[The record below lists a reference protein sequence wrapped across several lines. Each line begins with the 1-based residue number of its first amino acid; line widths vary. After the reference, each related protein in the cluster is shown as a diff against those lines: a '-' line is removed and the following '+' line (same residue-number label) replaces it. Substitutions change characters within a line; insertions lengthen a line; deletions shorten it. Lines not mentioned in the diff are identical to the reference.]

1 MRQAL
6 QRRWWALGAIALGIL
21 AVTLDVTVLTLAL
34 PTLAGAVRASESQL
48 QWFVTAYTLA
58 MVVGMLPAGLVAD
71 RYGRKGLMVGAVVG
85 FLVGSVAC
93 AYSSGAVLFIVAR
106 ILVGLAGAAMIVVA
120 LSLVT
125 VLFDEV
131 ERPRAIGIWGAANF
145 LGLPLGPIIGGWI
158 LSHLWWGWI
167 FLVNIPVALMSLV
180 AILLLVP
187 ESRAERAPRVDV
199 AGLGLVSAALGGLMY
214 GIIEAG
220 VKGFGTAACLLPFG
234 AGLVLL
240 AIFGLWERRL
250 GRRQAEPLVDLGVF
264 ASQSFTWSVLLSAF
278 GAMALF
284 GVMFILPQYFEAVRA
299 LTPEAAGV
307 RLLPL
312 IAGLVLGA
320 VPADR
325 IAARVGTKSTVALGF
340 LLIAG
345 AGVVGT
351 NTTTDTAAVV
361 TAAWT
366 FATGLG
372 AGICFVT
379 TASSVVAE
387 LSAERSGVGVALLQT
402 VIKLGPAL
410 GASVLGSALSSGYRA
425 HLVTAGLTASAAAG
439 ARTSVFAALAL
450 ARGLG
455 SGTLAASA
463 QRAFVWGMDDAL
475 ELALALAAAAT
486 LLTLGFLPSV
496 RRDRR

>member
-34 PTLAGAVRASESQL
+34 PTLAGALRASESQL

-145 LGLPLGPIIGGWI
+145 LGLPLGPIIG
-158 LSHLWWGWI
+158 GWI

-284 GVMFILPQYFEAVRA
+284 GVMFVLPQYFEAVRA

-387 LSAERSGVGVALLQT
+387 LSAERSGVGAALLQT
-402 VIKLGPAL
+402 VIKLGPAF